1 MASFD
6 ENVANMMKAMKGK
19 KTGGVS
25 TTPIQTNQAAAI
37 QQQVS
42 QTQQQAGQLQANNQ
56 AALQQATRDEAS
68 SQYNAQK
75 QNMTAGLQQDIQKT
89 NLDAYKQISQKTQDS
104 NQKLAEAEQRS
115 GLNAKK
121 LYQQVIGARTEMEME
136 AMQTNVESWGQI
148 NALLDQ
154 SYINKLEQSAELQN
168 IKDEATFQAEL
179 IQMTLG
185 SELTQLLK
193 THNFSMELLESE
205 EGMRQYVQN
214 LTTQQLAS
222 MANSDVK
229 AAAVKT
235 GVEAT
240 GKAATTAYSNW
251 GEKDP
256 NNTTPT
262 GGGGGGGGT
271 NQAESDVMI

>member
-56 AALQQATRDEAS
+56 AALQQATRDEAA